1 MARVNPNF
9 TKNVFI
15 NCPFDKGYV
24 PLLRPLV
31 FTILYFDYI
40 PGIATES
47 FDSGEIRI
55 NKILKLI
62 KESKYSIHD
71 LSRIQSSKA
80 KEISRFNMPLELGL
94 DIGCRKFMGNAWNK
108 KKCLILESRRFRYQ
122 KAISDLSGSDIK
134 THGDNPENLVR
145 QVRNWFVEAVKV
157 NVCSPS
163 IIWESFNE
171 FMSDFYNKRKSEGFK
186 SRDLQEMPMP
196 ELIKF
201 MRCWIKAN
209 RVG

>member
-9 TKNVFI
+9 AKNVFI
-15 NCPFDKGYV
+15 NCPFDKGYI
-24 PLLRPLV
+24 PLIRPLI

-40 PGIATES
+40 PRIATES

-62 KESKYSIHD
+62 RESKYSIHD
-71 LSRIQSSKA
+71 LSRIQSSKSG
-80 KEISRFNMPLELGL
+80 EIARFNMPLELGL
-94 DIGCRKFMGNAWNK
+94 DIGCRKFMGSAWNK
-108 KKCLILESRRFRYQ
+108 KKCLILESRQFRYQ

-134 THGDNPENLVR
+134 KHNNKPENLVR
-145 QVRNWFVEAVKV
+145 QVRNWFVETAKIKA
-157 NVCSPS
+157 CSSS

-171 FMSDFYNKRKSEGFK
+171 FMSDFYAKRKEEGYK

-196 ELIKF
+196 ELINF
-201 MRCWIKAN
+201 MRRWIKAN
-209 RVG
+209 RVR

>member
-1 MARVNPNF
+1 MARVNSNF
-9 TKNVFI
+9 AKNVFI

-40 PGIATES
+40 PRIATES

-80 KEISRFNMPLELGL
+80 KEISRFNMPLELGF
-94 DIGCRKFMGNAWNK
+94 DIGCRKYKGNEWSR
-108 KKCLILESRRFRYQ
+108 KKCLILESRQFRYQ
-122 KAISDLSGSDIK
+122 KAISDLSGSDIRK
-134 THGDNPENLVR
+134 HNNNPENLVR
-145 QVRNWFVEAVKV
+145 QVRNWFVETVKIKA
-157 NVCSPS
+157 CSSS

-171 FMSDFYNKRKSEGFK
+171 FMSDFYAKRKNEGYK

-196 ELIKF
+196 ELINF
-201 MRCWIKAN
+201 MRRWIRTN
-209 RVG
+209 RV

>member
-1 MARVNPNF
+1 MARVNSNF
-9 TKNVFI
+9 AKNVFI

-40 PGIATES
+40 PRIATEN

-80 KEISRFNMPLELGL
+80 NEISRFNMPLELGL
-94 DIGCRKFMGNAWNK
+94 DIGCREYMGNEWSR
-108 KKCLILESRRFRYQ
+108 KKCLMLESRQFRYQ

-134 THGDNPENLVR
+134 KHNNKPEILVR
-145 QVRNWFVEAVKV
+145 QVRNWFVETVKIKA
-157 NVCSPS
+157 CSSS

-171 FMSDFYNKRKSEGFK
+171 FMSDFYAKRKNEGYK

-196 ELIKF
+196 ELINF
-201 MRCWIKAN
+201 MRRWIRTN
-209 RVG
+209 RV